1 MAYRYDSDLEFLK
14 QLSSN
19 DLKDLF
25 DALVYDEDGE
35 TRNTEEL
42 TASTEYKRYGH
53 DYAKY
58 PMEIAEELQHYGG
71 NSFMNFFRD
80 EGVLYKEILC
90 DVCDHLKVSYN
101 EKSETSLIEKNM
113 LSKLLKDSLEQMSKS
128 EIKELLHELGTPNI
142 DKMIGENKQVLIA
155 SVLTQ
160 MGGSHSY
167 LLAIAVADAMVKKTL
182 GHGLSSVVGK
192 VALKKTLGIL
202 AGPIGWAI
210 TGTLVGINLA
220 GPAYRVTVPAC
231 VLVATLRLKLKAERE
246 AKLKAE
252 REAKLKAE
260 REAKLKAEREAKLK
274 AEREAQAKRL
284 AKQKAERE
292 ADKKKMWYIIIVFC
306 ILIGLAI
313 LAVFYM
319 KGKHH
324 SSNNPKSGVE
334 KLKNPSH
341 KN

>member
-14 QLSSN
+14 RLSSN

-25 DALVYDEDGE
+25 DALVYDKDG
-35 TRNTEEL
+35 TLRMNEEL
-42 TASTEYKRYGH
+42 TDSIEYKRYGS

-58 PMEIAEELQHYGG
+58 PTRIAEELQCYGG
-71 NSFMNFFRD
+71 NTFINFFRD

-101 EKSETSLIEKNM
+101 EKANTSWIEQNM
-113 LSKLLKDSLEQMSKS
+113 LSKLLKDSLEKMSGR
-128 EIKELLHELGTPNI
+128 EIKELGHELGMTNI
-142 DKMIGENKQVLIA
+142 DKVIGENKQVLIA
-155 SVLTQ
+155 SVLTLFQ
-160 MGGSHSY
+160 AGGSHSY
-167 LLAIAVADAMVKKTL
+167 ALAISVADAMVRQTL

-202 AGPIGWAI
+202 AGPIGWVI
-210 TGTLVGINLA
+210 TGALVSINLA

-231 VLVATLRLKLKAERE
+231 VLVAALRLKLKAEQE
-246 AKLKAE
+246 ANE
-252 REAKLKAE
+252 
-260 REAKLKAEREAKLK
+260 
-274 AEREAQAKRL
+274 
-284 AKQKAERE
+284 
-292 ADKKKMWYIIIVFC
+292 KKMWYLVIIFC
-306 ILIGLAI
+306 ILIGLAV

-319 KGKHH
+319 KRKHQ

-334 KLKNPSH
+334 NLKNPSH